1 MKKRLRM
8 TSIVLFALMMGI
20 LNTFGQTR
28 QQQQVITSR
37 YDLLRLS
44 NLQQQYQQKA
54 TSEKQEAIL
63 S

>member
-1 MKKRLRM
+1 MKTRLRL
-8 TSIVLFALMMGI
+8 TSLLLIALVMGF

-37 YDLLRLS
+37 YDLRELN

-54 TSEKQEAIL
+54 TQEKQEAIQ
-63 S
+63 